1 MHTTALKILST
12 VLQKNVYLDW
22 NECITKRILRSS
34 LSIKIVKIVLHVLQ
48 FALIVSKLLVTV

>member
-12 VLQKNVYLDW
+12 VLQKNVYLDL
-22 NECITKRILRSS
+22 NEYITKRILRSS
-34 LSIKIVKIVLHVLQ
+34 FSIKIVKTVLHVLQ